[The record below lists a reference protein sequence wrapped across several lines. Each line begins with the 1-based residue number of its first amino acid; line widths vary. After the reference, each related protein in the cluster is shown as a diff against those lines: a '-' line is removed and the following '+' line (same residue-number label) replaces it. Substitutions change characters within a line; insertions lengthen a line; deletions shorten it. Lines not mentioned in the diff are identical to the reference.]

1 MNDTEKSEQP
11 KEQSSEQESAAL
23 RRTWEQN
30 YGSRNSD
37 GYSPASVR
45 AQNILC
51 GRDPNWRPD
60 W

>member
-1 MNDTEKSEQP
+1 MMSEPKKDTSLTESESERIREEHVRHYETRND
-11 KEQSSEQESAAL
+11 
-23 RRTWEQN
+23 
-30 YGSRNSD
+30 D